1 MKLRKGVK
9 RAAGFDKATL
19 GRLPTSERYAGMMIK
34 VRGGFV
40 RVRIEDL
47 LHDSHSEPCPA

>member
-1 MKLRKGVK
+1 MKLRRRRETRG
-9 RAAGFDKATL
+9 GFDWRLYA
-19 GRLPTSERYAGMMIK
+19 RLPTSDQYAGKMIK

-40 RVRIEDL
+40 KLRVEDL